1 MKRTQYFA
9 YPTSLLI
16 LLVLVTNISS
26 NAYASTESYLS
37 QLKSLQTK
45 SQDISPEMKNVR
57 AFNSQKKA
65 ESYSRVSNF
74 LPKANFIL
82 RKEKDFFE
90 DRNAQLRALGVYPK
104 DSIWGID
111 YSWTLFNYQA
121 VQIARK
127 SFTEEDKADLDISI
141 KEKQFPIT
149 FNTYV
154 LNHLLAK
161 YKNAAVENSLK
172 KATTGKRE
180 AELGFQ
186 IGQKTKLD
194 VLRSEANLVSLE
206 SKKTSYLDEEQ
217 ITRSRLLEFTG
228 LEANELK
235 FLENLNEDEILSL
248 LTSLSQ
254 STATQVTPNF
264 SSSPELKSLVYEEKI
279 NRLALA
285 NITADQYPDLKIVGS
300 YTNSGDD
307 FDQSFHSP
315 IRTHSLAVVLTI
327 PIFSGGSLV
336 SSSFE
341 KYFAGKQIEYTIAQ
355 RKLQLENDLNN
366 TLTKISVLDKQ
377 VNSLTINVSQYEELY
392 RMTLKSYQL
401 GKSTLLELLEV
412 QDNLLDSKIN
422 LAQQKIQFYTLSQ
435 NYQWQAGL

>member
-1 MKRTQYFA
+1 MNRTQYFA
-9 YPTSLLI
+9 FII
-16 LLVLVTNISS
+16 LLLDLVTNINS
-26 NAYASTESYLS
+26 NVHASTESYLS
-37 QLKSLQTK
+37 QLRNLQNKSK
-45 SQDISPEMKNVR
+45 DASPDMKNVR
-57 AFNSQKKA
+57 AFNMQKKA
-65 ESYSRVSNF
+65 ESYSRITNF
-74 LPKANFIL
+74 LPKANFVL

-90 DRNAQLRALGVYPK
+90 DKNAQLRALGVYPK
-104 DSIWGID
+104 DSIWGVD

-121 VQIARK
+121 IQIARK

-172 KATTGKRE
+172 KAATGKRE

-206 SKKTSYLDEEQ
+206 SKKTSFLDEEQ

-228 LEANELK
+228 LDAEELK
-235 FLENLNEDEILSL
+235 FLENLNEDEILTL

-254 STATQVTPNF
+254 SSATQATPNF
-264 SSSPELKSLVYEEKI
+264 SSSPELKSLAYEEKI
-279 NRLALA
+279 NRLALI
-285 NITADQYPDLKIVGS
+285 NINADQYPDLKIVGS

-315 IRTHSLAVVLTI
+315 IRTHSLAIVLTI

-336 SSSFE
+336 SSSYE
-341 KYFAGKQIEYTIAQ
+341 KYFAAKQIEYTIAQ

-377 VNSLTINVSQYEELY
+377 VNSLTLNVSQYEELY

-435 NYQWQAGL
+435 NYLWQAGL

>member
-1 MKRTQYFA
+1 M
-9 YPTSLLI
+9 
-16 LLVLVTNISS
+16 NISLKVTIS
-26 NAYASTESYLS
+26 ITMLAMTNFSHASTESYLT
-37 QLKSLQTK
+37 QIKSLQYK
-45 SQDISPEMKNVR
+45 SQEVSPEMKNVR

-65 ESYSRVSNF
+65 ESYSRVTNF
-74 LPKANFIL
+74 LPKANL
-82 RKEKDFFE
+82 VVRKEKDFFDE
-90 DRNAQLRALGVYPK
+90 KNAQLRALGVYPR
-104 DSIWGID
+104 DSIWGVD
-111 YSWTLFNYQA
+111 YSWTLYNYQA
-121 VQIARK
+121 IQFARK
-127 SFTEEDKADLDISI
+127 SFTEEDKADLDITM

-217 ITRSRLLEFTG
+217 ITKSRLIEFSG
-228 LEANELK
+228 LENDELK
-235 FLENLNEDEILSL
+235 FLENLTEEEILSL
-248 LTSLSQ
+248 LSSLSQ
-254 STATQVTPNF
+254 STSTKLNPNF
-264 SSSPELKSLVYEEKI
+264 DASPELKSLAYQEKI
-279 NRLALA
+279 NRLDLA
-285 NITADQYPDLKIVGS
+285 NIMADQYPDLKIVGS

-307 FDQSFHSP
+307 FSQSLHSP
-315 IRTHSLAVVLTI
+315 TRTHSLALVLTI

-355 RKLQLENDLNN
+355 RKLELENNLTN
-366 TLTKISVLDKQ
+366 TQTKINVLDKQ
-377 VNSLTINVSQYEELY
+377 VNSLTLNVSQYEELY

-435 NYQWQAGL
+435 NYLWQAGL